1 MPPKFINKMVVSSTW
16 TCSTA
21 GGFGYYTYRMND
33 IYDPY
38 VGVGGDG
45 CHGIDEMQA
54 IYGRYIV
61 RSSQIII
68 TATNQ
73 GDDVTTLIVH
83 PSANADVPVFNAAES
98 APEAKTAQLTKYK
111 TSQMSIRARIGK
123 WLQGA
128 NDRDAGAASN
138 ADPSLQAY
146 WKILLQNGT
155 ANALNVVMKVIV
167 IYDTEWSTLNAA
179 NDVDA

>member
-1 MPPKFINKMVVSSTW
+1 
-16 TCSTA
+16 
-21 GGFGYYTYRMND
+21 MND

-38 VGVGGDG
+38 VGAGGDG

-54 IYGRYIV
+54 IYCRYIV
-61 RSSQIII
+61 RRSWI
-68 TATNQ
+68 TVIATNQ
-73 GDDVTTLIVH
+73 SADVATLIVH
-83 PSANADVPVFNAAES
+83 PSANSDVPALNAAEG
-98 APEAKTAQLTKYK
+98 APESKSTQLTMYK
-111 TSQMSIRARIGK
+111 TSRITLGTSIKK

-146 WKILLQNGT
+146 WKILLVNGSG
-155 ANALNVVMKVIV
+155 NALNTFIRVQVV
-167 IYDTEWSTLNAA
+167 YETEWSTLNAA